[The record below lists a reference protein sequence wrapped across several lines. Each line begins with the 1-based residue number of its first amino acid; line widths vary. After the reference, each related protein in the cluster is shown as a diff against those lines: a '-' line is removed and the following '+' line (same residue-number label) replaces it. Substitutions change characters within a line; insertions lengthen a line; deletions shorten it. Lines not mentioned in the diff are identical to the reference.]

1 MNKNKG
7 FFSKKIKSDFVKI
20 EAHFPEL
27 ETIPEKF

>member
-7 FFSKKIKSDFVKI
+7 FFSKKRKSDFVKI

-27 ETIPEKF
+27 NIIRKKF

>member
-7 FFSKKIKSDFVKI
+7 FFNKKRKSDFVKI